1 MFFQRAAAP
10 PFARALNADG
20 RRSGYAQDYAESL
33 LFFFRCSNPMVVP
46 VDSRQHCTLS
56 PSTQARRAAMAKK
69 RKAKAKAAKKTKRK
83 KK

>member
-1 MFFQRAAAP
+1 
-10 PFARALNADG
+10 
-20 RRSGYAQDYAESL
+20 
-33 LFFFRCSNPMVVP
+33 MVVP

-69 RKAKAKAAKKTKRK
+69 RKAKAKVAKKTKKRK